1 MKKKVTLLLLGIL
14 LMGETIQAQTSMRVP
29 SGSFEQWSSHPG
41 YSLSF
46 FGLSVPVFDSCPYP
60 TGWNYLS
67 YPVNESIPIFGTN
80 LTINTV
86 LPLMKAS
93 RETGSVPDSASAVKL
108 QTFMLEDLVN
118 PTVYTLAQASLDSML
133 THTVF
138 PTVLSTGAVDLE
150 TFIPIVSNLL
160 SNMDSVEDILASLA
174 MTDVNELITGGIP
187 LGNFDPTRL
196 TGSYKYHSAATGDNG
211 AVLLLGTRYN
221 AVTHQRDVVGGGA
234 NTTLSDMANYTP
246 FTVDYVSLHSLQ
258 PSFPEQTPD
267 SLIVILLSSAS
278 DSMQQGSYLCIDN
291 LVLWH
296 DTVAVVDPDTCA
308 DITGLTA
315 TPYIH
320 EALLNWSSTGVVN
333 GFEMEYGIAGFTQ
346 GSGTQMTLSN
356 NTVTLTGL
364 AANTS
369 YTAYLRT
376 LCADSIYGNWA
387 TLSFLTSPD
396 TCSAI
401 TGLAATPDIHEAVI
415 NWSTTGTVGSYELE
429 YGAAGFAQGSG
440 TNVTLANNT
449 YSLSNLDANSPYDVY
464 VRTVCNDT
472 IYGDWGSLQ
481 FTTLPDTCA
490 QVLNLE
496 INTIVFD
503 APPQYVMEWWS
514 YSTPDHWEV
523 AYGVQGT
530 DLAQGTV
537 VTTNERSFNIYELE
551 EAGALAPNTLYYFGV
566 RSVCEDDVYGD
577 WEFVEYLTPCAQVE
591 SIVVWD
597 DSVTVT
603 SDNRLEGYR
612 ATWTDTNNTRWYVSV
627 GNPSNPIPDHWNPGE
642 EVSEPLWHLPNL
654 EPNRQY
660 YVEVVPHCGEDNT
673 GELKWILFTTT
684 TIGIQQVQV
693 LHLSVYPNPAM
704 GSCEVS
710 LSSDEPAELQL
721 FSHDGRLLQTVQ
733 STGSSLR
740 LQLPSKGV
748 FLLQAITP
756 SGKVTRKIVS
766 K

>member
-1 MKKKVTLLLLGIL
+1 MLFVLVAFFCLPTK
-14 LMGETIQAQTSMRVP
+14 AQTSMSVP
-29 SGSFEQWSSHPG
+29 NGSFELWTTHSG
-41 YSLSF
+41 YSVSLFGSPILVYDSF
-46 FGLSVPVFDSCPYP
+46 PTP
-60 TGWNYLS
+60 TGWDYLT
-67 YPVNESIPIFGTN
+67 YPVNESISFFGMSIN
-80 LTINTV
+80 INTD
-86 LPLMKAS
+86 LPLVKVS
-93 RETGSVPDSASAVKL
+93 QETGTVPAGSSALKL
-108 QTFMLEDLVN
+108 ETFMLEDIVS
-118 PTVYTLAQASLDSML
+118 PTVYTLAQGALDSTL
-133 THTVF
+133 TQTVF
-138 PTVLSTGAVDLE
+138 PSILSTGEIDLDH
-150 TFIPIVSNLL
+150 FMPLMSSLL
-160 SNMDSVEDILASLA
+160 TNMDSIESLLASLA
-174 MTDVNELITGGIP
+174 TMDVNYLISGGIA
-187 LGNFDPTRL
+187 LGAFEPSRL
-196 TGSYKYHSAATGDNG
+196 TGSYKYQSATTGDNG
-211 AVLLLGTRYN
+211 GVLLLGTRYN
-221 AVTHQRDVVGGGA
+221 PITHQRDVVGGGA
-234 NTTLSDMANYTP
+234 NIGLTDIANYTP
-246 FTVDYVSLHSLQ
+246 FTVDYVSLHQLE
-258 PSFPEQTPD
+258 PSYPEVAPD
-267 SLIVILLSSAS
+267 SLVVLILSSAS
-278 DSMQQGSYLCIDN
+278 SNIQQGSYLCVDN
-291 LVLWH
+291 LLLWQ
-296 DTVAVVDPDTCA
+296 DSVVVDEPDTCA
-308 DITGLTA
+308 SIVGLT
-315 TPYIH
+315 
-320 EALLNWSSTGVVN
+320 
-333 GFEMEYGIAGFTQ
+333 
-346 GSGTQMTLSN
+346 
-356 NTVTLTGL
+356 
-364 AANTS
+364 
-369 YTAYLRT
+369 
-376 LCADSIYGNWA
+376 
-387 TLSFLTSPD
+387 
-396 TCSAI
+396 
-401 TGLAATPDIHEAVI
+401 ATPDIHEAVI

-440 TNVTLANNT
+440 TYVTLANNT
-449 YSLSNLDANSPYDVY
+449 YSLSNLDANSSYDVY

-496 INTIVFD
+496 INTIVVD

-627 GNPSNPIPDHWNPGE
+627 GDPSNPIPDHWNPGE
-642 EVSEPLWHLPNL
+642 EVSEPLWHLPKL

-660 YVEVVPHCGEDNT
+660 YVEVVPYCGENNT
-673 GELKWILFTTT
+673 GELKWVLFTTT

-733 STGSSLR
+733 STGSNLR